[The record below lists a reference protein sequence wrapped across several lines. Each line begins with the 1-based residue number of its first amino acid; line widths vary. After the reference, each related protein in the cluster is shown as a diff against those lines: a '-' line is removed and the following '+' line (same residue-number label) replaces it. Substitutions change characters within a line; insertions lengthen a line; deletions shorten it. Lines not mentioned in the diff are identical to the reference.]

1 MRRPAPLPGPATV
14 LAMADEGELEAL
26 RARVHELE
34 RRMDRVIAQ
43 LGIPELPLTAPP
55 APAPSVE
62 VVELAR
68 SPKERD
74 RAKALLLYT
83 QQSGT
88 DLETAK
94 RIILGLAEP

>member
-1 MRRPAPLPGPATV
+1 MG
-14 LAMADEGELEAL
+14 DDGEVEQL
-26 RARVHELE
+26 RARVRELE

-43 LGIPELPLTAPP
+43 LGITDLPLTSPP
-55 APAPSVE
+55 APAPSAE

-68 SPKERD
+68 SHKERD

-83 QQSGT
+83 QQAGT

-94 RIILGLAEP
+94 RVILGLAEM

>member
-1 MRRPAPLPGPATV
+1 MGD
-14 LAMADEGELEAL
+14 DEEIEQL

-34 RRMDRVIAQ
+34 RRMDKVIAQ
-43 LGIPELPLTAPP
+43 LGIHELPLSAPP
-55 APAPSVE
+55 APAPSTE

-68 SPKERD
+68 SHKERD

-83 QQSGT
+83 QQSGV

-94 RIILGLAEP
+94 HVILGLAEM

>member
-1 MRRPAPLPGPATV
+1 
-14 LAMADEGELEAL
+14 MADDGELERL

-43 LGIPELPLTAPP
+43 LGIPELPLAAPP
-55 APAPSVE
+55 APAPSAE
-62 VVELAR
+62 VVQLAR
-68 SPKERD
+68 SHKERD

-83 QQSGT
+83 QQSGV

-94 RIILGLAEP
+94 RVILGLAEM